1 MPTTTPQTP
10 ETTPLLQR
18 IAKAFTNEDY
28 ALNFPIKYPA
38 IDLDKPTK
46 KALYL
51 TAGILA
57 AGMIFTALIL
67 KSEKKR

>member
-1 MPTTTPQTP
+1 MAEIQTP
-10 ETTPLLQR
+10 ENTPILQR

-51 TAGILA
+51 TAGIIA
-57 AGMIFTALIL
+57 GGMILTALIITGA
-67 KSEKKR
+67 KKK

>member
-1 MPTTTPQTP
+1 MAEVQTP
-10 ETTPLLQR
+10 ENTPILQR

-51 TAGILA
+51 TAGIIA
-57 AGMIFTALIL
+57 GGMIITALII
-67 KSEKKR
+67 KGAKKR